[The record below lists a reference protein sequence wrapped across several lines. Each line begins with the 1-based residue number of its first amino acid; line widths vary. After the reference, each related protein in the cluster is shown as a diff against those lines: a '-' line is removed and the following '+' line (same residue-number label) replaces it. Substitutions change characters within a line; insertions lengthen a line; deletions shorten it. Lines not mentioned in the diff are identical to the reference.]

1 MTTLGLAIWLFK
13 QRFNLLKVF
22 TGIIKWSP
30 ITNNIKHKILYKND
44 VKCFRELIL
53 FSCFSVF
60 INSDWCFVFFKY

>member
-30 ITNNIKHKILYKND
+30 ITNNIKHTKFYIRMMWNAS
-44 VKCFRELIL
+44 E
-53 FSCFSVF
+53 
-60 INSDWCFVFFKY
+60 N